1 MKPHDWLLE
10 RSSDQHRLVMGC
22 FKAKSSKGAEE
33 LANWVMV
40 TDACV
45 LYDNQHRVKHDETPL
60 DK

>member
-1 MKPHDWLLE
+1 
-10 RSSDQHRLVMGC
+10 MGC